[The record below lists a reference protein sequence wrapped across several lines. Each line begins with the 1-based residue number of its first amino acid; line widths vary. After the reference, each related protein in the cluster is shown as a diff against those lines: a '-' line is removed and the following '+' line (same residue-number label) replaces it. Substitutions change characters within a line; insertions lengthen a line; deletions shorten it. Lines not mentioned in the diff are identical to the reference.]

1 MARRASRIDRNQTEI
16 VTAYRGVGATV
27 ELTHG
32 QGKGFPDLVVGF
44 RGLTHL
50 VEVKDGE
57 KPPSARKLTP
67 DQVEWHAAWRGS
79 PVHVVKNVDE
89 ALAVLGIMPTTDIE
103 VKGTIS

>member
-1 MARRASRIDRNQTEI
+1 MARRASRIDRNQPDI
-16 VTAYRGVGATV
+16 VKAYRGVGATV
-27 ELTHG
+27 ELTHAV
-32 QGKGFPDLVVGF
+32 GKGFPDLVVGF
-44 RGLTHL
+44 RGMTHL

-67 DQVEWHAAWRGS
+67 DQVEWHAAWKGS

-103 VKGTIS
+103 HRGKIG